1 MRYQVPKP
9 ELIQRIGSEVDDSSD
24 ARNARDAEWA
34 TLLFHKLSL
43 ETTRWIQP
51 EANHSCDVSDAK
63 EARDARDAREA
74 RTFSPEMVEAIQPE
88 ARDAVDARDAR
99 DARRRLCGRAISG
112 QEDIAR
118 HRSDRVSDRYLTLIR
133 R

>member
-1 MRYQVPKP
+1 MPGMAGMPGDTR
-9 ELIQRIGSEVDDSSD
+9 G
-24 ARNARDAEWA
+24 ARD
-34 TLLFHKLSL
+34 
-43 ETTRWIQP
+43 I
-51 EANHSCDVSDAK
+51 
-63 EARDARDAREA
+63 
-74 RTFSPEMVEAIQPE
+74 
-88 ARDAVDARDAR
+88 VDARDAR